1 MLGGLDLTI
10 VICYFAVT
18 VCVGLWFA
26 RKTRGT
32 TDFFLAGRKL
42 VWPLI
47 GLSLFATNISAEHLV
62 GLAQE
67 GHERGLVIGG
77 FEWMASYCLIM
88 LAAVF
93 APQYIRHKV
102 FTIPEWFEKRYG
114 AETRVSLTVYFLAM
128 IILTKTAVAAYAGG
142 IVLEELTGWDLYS
155 VMWVIGII
163 TALYTLFGGLAAVV
177 YTDALQSVVLIAGS
191 CLMTV
196 LAWNQVGGWAELQT
210 SLAEMGKSSHL
221 SMVRGSTDA
230 DLPFTGFLLGN
241 FLVGGMFYWCMDQ
254 VNVQRVLGAR
264 DITHAR
270 KGAIFAGFL
279 KIIPVFILVLPGVI
293 ALSLPEI
300 NEQIDANG
308 KNTYRV
314 LVTQLLG
321 PGLSGLVLAALLAAL
336 MSSMSSAFNS
346 AATLVSRD
354 LVARFRPDIS
364 TQRQIRIGQVA
375 LVTVMV
381 AGIAIAPMVGKFPTI
396 WDYLQKVTGYLSVPF
411 AVAGMAG
418 IFTRWANRRGAM
430 AGVIVGV
437 LAGVFFMLESE
448 AQLNWITHPLLG
460 SFLHRIFVAAVFSF
474 VALWAVSKLTGP
486 PPQEVLD
493 GNMSFRFGPGP
504 DEPPPKTLLHDYRL
518 WLVILFLTVS
528 ALWYVF
534 R

>member
-1 MLGGLDLTI
+1 M
-10 VICYFAVT
+10 
-18 VCVGLWFA
+18 
-26 RKTRGT
+26 
-32 TDFFLAGRKL
+32 
-42 VWPLI
+42 
-47 GLSLFATNISAEHLV
+47 
-62 GLAQE
+62 
-67 GHERGLVIGG
+67 
-77 FEWMASYCLIM
+77 
-88 LAAVF
+88 
-93 APQYIRHKV
+93 
-102 FTIPEWFEKRYG
+102 
-114 AETRVSLTVYFLAM
+114 
-128 IILTKTAVAAYAGG
+128 
-142 IVLEELTGWDLYS
+142 
-155 VMWVIGII
+155 
-163 TALYTLFGGLAAVV
+163 
-177 YTDALQSVVLIAGS
+177 
-191 CLMTV
+191 
-196 LAWNQVGGWAELQT
+196 
-210 SLAEMGKSSHL
+210 
-221 SMVRGSTDA
+221 
-230 DLPFTGFLLGN
+230 
-241 FLVGGMFYWCMDQ
+241 
-254 VNVQRVLGAR
+254 
-264 DITHAR
+264 
-270 KGAIFAGFL
+270 
-279 KIIPVFILVLPGVI
+279 
-293 ALSLPEI
+293 
-300 NEQIDANG
+300 
-308 KNTYRV
+308 
-314 LVTQLLG
+314 
-321 PGLSGLVLAALLAAL
+321 
-336 MSSMSSAFNS
+336 
-346 AATLVSRD
+346 SRD